1 MASTKPLQERV
12 VDPFAST
19 NSDVV
24 NRLTELVTHNAEG
37 MLTPSCLEVVL
48 DSTAVDT
55 SVVVQPG
62 YVVKDDVLIKITAEH
77 IVDFTDSDNWVG
89 GYTPFASGNC
99 YVVLKYKY
107 LKQRPAPEAEIKIL
121 SPSQRS
127 FIDTDTSY
135 FILKVVSVSGGVITG
150 LHDYDPETGYEDN
163 SRKFIQYYAGTQVNL
178 DSHDGDKDRGK
189 IVYEITRNK
198 FFFGYENDWDEITA
212 GGVVVNL
219 NTDSTS
225 VVAGQLC
232 YVDSNRNAAPA
243 IANSL
248 NTGADIIVKTI
259 GTAVTGTGQAIVTGF
274 VEDVPVE
281 SGVIV
286 YTGDLLYLS
295 ETEAGTVTNVKTEGY
310 YQIVGRA
317 LSQGTDASPI
327 EIIFAPKT
335 ILVTSS
341 EGQVSTWAGPD
352 GAGLYYHDIDISDLD
367 GTSVFDCTLFDD
379 ATNREIQAAEIE
391 IRNGGNTLRIYMA
404 VNNLTLNYLIQSGSS
419 YASSGGGGGGSGT
432 TDHSVLNNLDFAV
445 AGHTG
450 FTPSPHNNTHHSQT
464 YITSAGVTFN
474 NLNSN
479 GGVGTAGTQV
489 SFGNHTHFEYID
501 VPAGSDILFVE
512 DTAQTGYTLIT
523 TLDDSVVYMTKG
535 SAAGGET
542 GGTVKA
548 GGTWSQP
555 VHNHGITPQANHT
568 HTTGSLALT
577 IAQMPSHSHSQYR
590 WYWRDGVGSG
600 THGYAEGS
608 WGGSGGATLVTNGV
622 GFQGSSSA
630 HNHGSTGGAGNHD
643 HGGNTSSSATASS
656 WRPQG
661 INVTRQQR
669 I

>member
-135 FILKVVSVSGGVITG
+135 FLLKVVSVSGGVITG

-189 IVYEITRNK
+189 IVYEIARNK

-248 NTGADIIVKTI
+248 NTGADIIVKTV

-274 VEDVPVE
+274 VENVPVE
-281 SGVIV
+281 SGVII

-295 ETEAGTVTNVKTEGY
+295 ETDAGTVTNVKTEGY

-341 EGQVSTWAGPD
+341 EGQVLTWAGPD

-419 YASSGGGGGGSGT
+419 YASSGGGGGGGSGT

-512 DTAQTGYTLIT
+512 DTAQTGYTLVT
-523 TLDDSVVYMTKG
+523 TLDDAVVYMTKG

-542 GGTVKA
+542 GGTVKS

-555 VHNHGITPQANHT
+555 VHNHSITAQANHS
-568 HTTGSLALT
+568 HTTAGHTLITAEMPNHTHILLSNSMSSQYNTAKPGDRTNNTMDIQYATGSVSGHSGTTA
-577 IAQMPSHSHSQYR
+577 AHSH
-590 WYWRDGVGSG
+590 G
-600 THGYAEGS
+600 
-608 WGGSGGATLVTNGV
+608 N
-622 GFQGSSSA
+622 
-630 HNHGSTGGAGNHD
+630 TGNAGNHD
-643 HGGNTSSSATASS
+643 HGGSTQDSSTLNT
-656 WRPQG
+656 WRPYG
-661 INVTRQQR
+661 VNVTRQQR
-669 I
+669 T